1 MGKGHRMAFS
11 HLNRFASATMLAC
24 VLCFLPVGAHAAN
37 TGGYADGDSA
47 VFEEE
52 AKSNPPLEYLCS
64 LISLASYSD
73 RIGLVARESL
83 ADNGWVLQ
91 PYREDT
97 EKVAAKYYFMKN
109 DELPVEGARY
119 LVSVTG
125 TSDLKDIKADLSMH
139 KVPFAGKMPE
149 EFEKEMKR
157 PKMSAVEPL
166 AHGGFTRY
174 TQTAFFSRQE
184 NGKTFGEEIAELLK
198 NEPDAKLC
206 ITGHSLG
213 GAVAVLFAARLMAMG
228 IPTEQ
233 LDVVTFG
240 APAVGNR
247 AFADAYSDMPLD
259 RIAMTG
265 DPIHAAIQS
274 IDTSYAQFG
283 NVQHWHRPR
292 GSERFQHDMTG
303 YADVALR
310 RYFDF
315 VTEKRREV
323 ERFQEDGV
331 PYEGDAV
338 RARDYYDGE
347 NKTPSVLLFADYALD
362 DAIIDDVPYMR
373 LAAFDILRR
382 EMGGLVASRT
392 SFSSLPGENKVAEA
406 VRQARDMGCRYVLIQ
421 KYSSER
427 MKNKRFGYKIS
438 LEEALYDARGNPLV
452 LQSFTT
458 NTDAMTP
465 ILAALYNEAAGRER
479 RQTVLRSGR

>member
-1 MGKGHRMAFS
+1 MAFFR
-11 HLNRFASATMLAC
+11 LYRLVFIAILVSALY
-24 VLCFLPVGAHAAN
+24 VRPVGVQAAN
-37 TGGYADGDSA
+37 TGGYADGESA
-47 VFEEE
+47 VFEET
-52 AKSNPPLEYLCS
+52 AVSHPPLEYLCS

-91 PYREDT
+91 PYHEDT

-109 DELPVEGARY
+109 DVSPEGGARY

-125 TSDLKDIKADLSMH
+125 TSDLKDVKADLAMH
-139 KVPFAGKMPE
+139 KVPFAGSTPE
-149 EFEKEMKR
+149 EFQQAMERKE
-157 PKMSAVEPL
+157 MSAVEPL

-174 TQTAFFSRQE
+174 TQTAFFSRRE
-184 NGKTFGEEIAELLK
+184 NGKTFGEAIVELLEK
-198 NEPDAKLC
+198 EPDAKLC

-228 IPTEQ
+228 VPTEQ

-247 AFADAYSDMPLD
+247 AFADKYIDMPLD

-274 IDTSYAQFG
+274 IDTSYTQFG
-283 NVQHWHRPR
+283 SVQHWHRPR

-315 VTEKRREV
+315 VTEKRREE

-338 RARDYYDGE
+338 RARDYFDDKNE
-347 NKTPSVLLFADYALD
+347 TPSVMLFADYALD

-382 EMGGLVASRT
+382 ETGGLVASRT

-421 KYSSER
+421 KYNSER

-458 NTDAMTP
+458 NTDTMTP

-479 RQTVLRSGR
+479 RQAFLQGGL